1 MAIHGDLNRIRTA
14 TAQAEFD
21 GLLAF
26 GPDNYYYLSGH
37 QGGFGRSGLSV
48 AFLPADENVA
58 PALTCTSFEETWA
71 RSHTHIQDVR
81 PIQLWLEIDD
91 VKDLE
96 QGTTVRRE
104 KPTQHDPGQV
114 FRILAD
120 VFRERHLEKARIG
133 GDLGHLSAS
142 FLDGF
147 KQTLP
152 GVTLVDATPLYWE
165 LRAIKT
171 QEEIAAQREAVR
183 LSEIGFRAIVADE
196 NPRGKTVSQLK
207 LEFQLAIGEAVRNDP
222 GVRGLQSSRAFI
234 TAGGDISPSQ
244 SRNEH
249 VIADGDVIFIDFGA
263 TVDGYASDMGRT
275 VSVGEPR
282 PVTQRAIGAM
292 LAGFEAGWPLLKAGT
307 TFKDLFLT
315 TEAAIRANGLPTIT
329 RGHYGHTIGTGGGE
343 QPPFIAPTESRQIA
357 PGMVLAFEVPY
368 YVRGLGGFQC
378 EDNVVI
384 TGNGV
389 DDLSTLPHQLFVV

>member
-1 MAIHGDLNRIRTA
+1 MAIHGDLDRIRTQ
-14 TAQAEFD
+14 TARAGLD

-48 AFLPADENVA
+48 AFLPADEGLA

-71 RSHTHIQDVR
+71 RSHTYIQDVR
-81 PIQLWLEIDD
+81 PVQLWLEIDD
-91 VKDLE
+91 VEDLE
-96 QGTTVRRE
+96 RGTTVSRD
-104 KPTQHDPGQV
+104 KPTQHDPGQI
-114 FRILAD
+114 FQILGD
-120 VFRERHLEKARIG
+120 VFRERHLERSRIG
-133 GDLGHLSAS
+133 GDLGHLSAA

-147 KQTLP
+147 RRALP
-152 GVTLVDATPLYWE
+152 DVTLVDAAPLYWD
-165 LRAIKT
+165 LRSIKT
-171 QEEIAAQREAVR
+171 AEEIAAQREAVR
-183 LSEIGFRAIVADE
+183 LGEVGFRAIVLE
-196 NPRGKTVSQLK
+196 ESPRGKTVSQLK
-207 LEFQLAIGEAVRNDP
+207 LEFQLAVGEAVRHEP
-222 GVRGLQSSRAFI
+222 GLRGLQSARAFV

-263 TVDGYASDMGRT
+263 TVDGYSSDMGRS
-275 VSVGEPR
+275 VAVGEPR
-282 PVTQRAIGAM
+282 PVATRAMNAM
-292 LAGFEAGWPLLKAGT
+292 LAGFEAGWPLLKPGT
-307 TFKDLFLT
+307 TFRDLFLT

-343 QPPFIAPTESRQIA
+343 QPPYIAPTEPRQIA

-378 EDNVVI
+378 EDDVVI
-384 TGNGV
+384 TADGV
-389 DDLSTLPHQLFVV
+389 DNLSTLPHRLFVV